1 MFNSQEFIMKK
12 VFIPFCFV
20 ALAAISCGS
29 ESISFGDLP
38 STAQVFIKEFFSNL
52 DISFA
57 ERESDG
63 YEVNLGNKVSIDFD
77 SRGRWESIKGN
88 MPLPVGILPLLA
100 QEYLEDEYESV
111 SIIEIDKGYSGY
123 EVKLNNGIEILFATN
138 GAFIRTEVD

>member
-1 MFNSQEFIMKK
+1 MKK
-12 VFIPFCFV
+12 MFVPFCFV
-20 ALAAISCGS
+20 ALAAISCNS
-29 ESISFGDLP
+29 ESVGFGDLP

-88 MPLPVGILPLLA
+88 VPLPPAILPLLS
-100 QEYLEDEYESV
+100 QEYLNEEYESV

-123 EVKLNNGIEILFATN
+123 EVKLNNGIEILFAAD
-138 GAFIRTEVD
+138 GAFIRSEID